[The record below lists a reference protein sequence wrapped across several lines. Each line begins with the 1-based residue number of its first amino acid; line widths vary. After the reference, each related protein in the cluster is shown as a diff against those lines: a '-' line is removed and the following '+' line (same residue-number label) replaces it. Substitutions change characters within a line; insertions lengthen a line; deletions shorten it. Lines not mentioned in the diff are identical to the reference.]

1 MSKKDEIDVDKEIER
16 LARKSNIN
24 MRRSENSFDNRLK
37 RLDKEMD
44 KLLNQKIKDFDDNK
58 KVTEDYLHI
67 DYKNDTI
74 NRYREKLKKM

>member
-1 MSKKDEIDVDKEIER
+1 MSKKDEIDLDKEIER

>member
-16 LARKSNIN
+16 LARRSNIN
-24 MRRSENSFDNRLK
+24 MRKSENSFENRLK

-44 KLLNQKIKDFDDNK
+44 KVLNQKIKNFDDNNQLK
-58 KVTEDYLHI
+58 EDYLKI
-67 DYKNDTI
+67 DYNDATI

>member
-1 MSKKDEIDVDKEIER
+1 MSKKDEIDLDKEIER

-37 RLDKEMD
+37 RLDKEID
-44 KLLNQKIKDFDDNK
+44 KVLNQKIKDFDDNK

>member
-1 MSKKDEIDVDKEIER
+1 MSKKDEIDLDKEIER
-16 LARKSNIN
+16 LARRSNIN

>member
-1 MSKKDEIDVDKEIER
+1 MSKKEEIDLDKEIER
-16 LARKSNIN
+16 IARRSNIN

-37 RLDKEMD
+37 RLDKEID
-44 KLLNQKIKDFDDNK
+44 KVLNQKIKNFDDNK
-58 KVTEDYLHI
+58 RVTEDYLQI

>member
-1 MSKKDEIDVDKEIER
+1 MSKKDEIDLDKEIER
-16 LARKSNIN
+16 LARRSNIN

-37 RLDKEMD
+37 RLDKEID
-44 KLLNQKIKDFDDNK
+44 KVLNQKIKDFDDNK

>member
-1 MSKKDEIDVDKEIER
+1 MAKKEVDIDKEVER
-16 LARKSNIN
+16 LARKSNVN
-24 MRRSENSFDNRLK
+24 MKKSEYSFSKRIE

-44 KLLNQKIKDFDDNK
+44 KILNDKIKSFDENK
-58 KVTEDYLHI
+58 EISQDYLSI

>member
-1 MSKKDEIDVDKEIER
+1 MSKKDEIDLDKEIER
-16 LARKSNIN
+16 LARRSNIN

-37 RLDKEMD
+37 RLDKEID
-44 KLLNQKIKDFDDNK
+44 KVLNQKIKDFDDNK

-74 NRYREKLKKM
+74 NRYREKLKTM

>member
-1 MSKKDEIDVDKEIER
+1 MAKKEVDIDKEVER
-16 LARKSNIN
+16 LARKSNVN
-24 MRRSENSFDNRLK
+24 MKKSEYSFSKRIE

-44 KLLNQKIKDFDDNK
+44 KILNDKIKSFDENK
-58 KVTEDYLHI
+58 EIAQDYLSI

>member
-1 MSKKDEIDVDKEIER
+1 
-16 LARKSNIN
+16 